1 MGSLLKWRFLF
12 LKMSILAPVCSSETF
27 LLSCAAKE
35 SFSSLLLL
43 PFLPPQLVVEMND

>member
-1 MGSLLKWRFLF
+1 MGSLFKWHFLF
-12 LKMSILAPVCSSETF
+12 VKMSILAPVCSSETP

-43 PFLPPQLVVEMND
+43 PFPPQLVVEMND